1 MVSGVGRCRSAAGA
15 RVLGFMCSGFLK
27 KRGRYGIAA
36 KWKERYIV
44 LKDNKLWYYP
54 QSAKLTDMPRGVI
67 DLRGAGV
74 QVSETLAPPT
84 RGALACTADAL
95 ARR

>member
-1 MVSGVGRCRSAAGA
+1 M
-15 RVLGFMCSGFLK
+15 FHSGFLK

-44 LKDNKLWYYP
+44 LKGSKLWYYP

-74 QVSETLAPPT
+74 QVRLAK
-84 RGALACTADAL
+84 RRLALATP
-95 ARR
+95 ARL